1 MLKTSFC
8 SSALFNHLHA
18 YIANGN
24 IIICK
29 VKEHLFNALMGGIS
43 DLRAD
48 NISVDI
54 ATVILYNYILHNL
67 GNFLIIIINNNSRK
81 VRIDI

>member
-1 MLKTSFC
+1 
-8 SSALFNHLHA
+8 
-18 YIANGN
+18 
-24 IIICK
+24 
-29 VKEHLFNALMGGIS
+29 MGGIS
-43 DLRAD
+43 DLGAD

-54 ATVILYNYILHNL
+54 ATVMLYNYILHNL